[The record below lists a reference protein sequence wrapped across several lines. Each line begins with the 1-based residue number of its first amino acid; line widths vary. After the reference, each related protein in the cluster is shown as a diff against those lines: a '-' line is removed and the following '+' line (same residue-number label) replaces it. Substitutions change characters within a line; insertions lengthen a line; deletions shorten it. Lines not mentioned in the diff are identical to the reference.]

1 MIRLIALT
9 DAGRA
14 LAERLQAGLDDAE
27 VWFKPQPFADRVQG
41 AFKQGDRLIMICA
54 TGIAVRTLAAVL
66 ADKRSDPPVLV
77 LDEAGRFVIP
87 LLSGHEGGA
96 NDWGR
101 DIAGRLGAQLVL
113 TTAKPY
119 LQPVYTVGLG
129 CERHCPTEALAG
141 LLQQCLDRLDLDIA
155 RVHSL
160 NSIDIKADEVGLL
173 TLAAEL
179 GKPYRTWSAH
189 DLNSVDHLLQ
199 TPSDYVFDTVG
210 VRGVAE
216 AAALYAAGREAGT
229 PAELVL
235 AKQKNSQATCAVA
248 RAYPIDQRSRDA

>member
-9 DAGRA
+9 EAGRT
-14 LAERLQAGLDDAE
+14 LAERLREGLDEAE
-27 VWFKPQPFADRVQG
+27 VWYKPRPFADRVRA
-41 AFKQGDRLIMICA
+41 AFDRGDRLVMICA
-54 TGIAVRTLAAVL
+54 TGIAVRTLAPVL
-66 ADKRSDPPVLV
+66 ADKHSDPPVLV

-113 TTAKPY
+113 TTASPY
-119 LQPVYTVGLG
+119 LRPVYTVGLG
-129 CERHCPTEALAG
+129 CERHCPTEVLAE
-141 LLQQCLDRLDLDIA
+141 LLHRCLAMLDLDIA
-155 RVHSL
+155 QVHSL
-160 NSIDIKADEVGLL
+160 NSIDLKADEAGLL
-173 TLAAEL
+173 ALAADL
-179 GKPYRTWSAH
+179 DKPYRTWSAPE
-189 DLNSVDHLLQ
+189 LNRVDHLLQ

-216 AAALYAAGREAGT
+216 AAALYAAGRASGT

-235 AKQKNSQATCAVA
+235 AKQKNSRATCAVA
-248 RAYPIDQRSRDA
+248 RAYPNSATE